1 MQIVVSNIP
10 VEVVRKSIK
19 NMHLAVLP
27 PDGRVRVSAPVQL
40 TDEAIELFVRTKL
53 GWIKKQQEKF

>member
-27 PDGRVRVSAPVQL
+27 PDQKTAGEIPIAAAP
-40 TDEAIELFVRTKL
+40 K
-53 GWIKKQQEKF
+53 